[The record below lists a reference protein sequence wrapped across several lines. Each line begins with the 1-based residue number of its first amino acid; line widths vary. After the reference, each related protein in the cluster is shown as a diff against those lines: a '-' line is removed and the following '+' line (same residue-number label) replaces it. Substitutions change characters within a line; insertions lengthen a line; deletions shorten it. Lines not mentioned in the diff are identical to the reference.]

1 MSTSGIIDRVLPWC
15 PGWERSSGRKN
26 LLKVLQQGV
35 DLLFNFDDDSMIYRD
50 TDNKGFPPYLT
61 TVAGTYRYSITPANL
76 SCTSIVRN
84 IGGTDYTL
92 VARKVNRI
100 FIDTSIITPAYFDSW
115 TGIPFRINI
124 NPYNIG
130 SNDRL
135 FIALHQVSSQ
145 VGYENT
151 PPYIDFQKDPG
162 SYSDKYFCE
171 FYVGAPRL
179 LSESIQIPVPV
190 EYEEG
195 LEDYVIGYVQKR
207 ESGRTNDNL
216 EKFKFEIV
224 PKYQDTIR
232 TAASTDEPYTPMRL
246 C

>member
-35 DLLFNFDDDSMIYRD
+35 DMLFNFDDDAMIYRD

-61 TVAGTYRYSITPANL
+61 TVAGTYRYSITAANL
-76 SCTSIVRN
+76 SCTTIARN

-92 VARKVNRI
+92 TARKVKRI
-100 FIDTSIITPAYFDSW
+100 FIDTSILTPAYFDSW
-115 TGIPFRINI
+115 TGQPFRINI

-130 SNDRL
+130 SESRL
-135 FIALHQVSSQ
+135 YIAMHDVSSQ

-151 PPYIDFQKDPG
+151 PPYVDFQTDPG
-162 SYSDKYFCE
+162 SHSDKYFCE

-179 LSESIQIPVPV
+179 LSESIRIPVPV
-190 EYEEG
+190 EFEED
-195 LEDYVIGYVQKR
+195 LEDYIIGYVQKR

-216 EKFKFEIV
+216 ERFKLESV

-232 TAASTDEPYTPMRL
+232 SAASTVEQYTPARI

>member
-1 MSTSGIIDRVLPWC
+1 MTTSGIIDRVLPWC

-50 TDNKGFPPYLT
+50 TDNEGFPPYLT
-61 TVAGTYRYSITPANL
+61 TVAGTYRYSITTANL
-76 SCTSIVRN
+76 SCSSITRN

-92 VARKVNRI
+92 IARKVNRI
-100 FIDTSIITPAYFDSW
+100 FIDTSILTPAYFDSW
-115 TGIPFRINI
+115 TGQPFRINI

-130 SNDRL
+130 SESRL
-135 FIALHQVSSQ
+135 YIALHDVSSQ

-151 PPYIDFQKDPG
+151 PPFVDFQTDPG
-162 SYSDKYFCE
+162 SHSDKYFCE

-179 LSESIQIPVPV
+179 FSESIQIPIPV
-190 EYEEG
+190 EYEEA
-195 LEDYVIGYVQKR
+195 LEDYVIGFVQKR

-216 EKFKFEIV
+216 ERFKNETV

-232 TAASTDEPYTPMRL
+232 TAASTDEPYTPMRI

>member
-1 MSTSGIIDRVLPWC
+1 MSTTGIIDRVLPWC

-35 DLLFNFDDDSMIYRD
+35 DMLFNFDDDAMIYRD

-61 TVAGTYRYSITPANL
+61 TVAGTYRYSITSANL
-76 SCTSIVRN
+76 SCPSITRN
-84 IGGTDYTL
+84 IGGTSYTL
-92 VARKVNRI
+92 TARKVKRI
-100 FIDTSIITPAYFDSW
+100 FIDTSTLTPAYFDSW
-115 TGIPFRINI
+115 TGIPFRVNI

-130 SNDRL
+130 TESRQ
-135 FIALHQVSSQ
+135 FIALHEVSSQ

-151 PPYIDFQKDPG
+151 PPYVDFQSDPG
-162 SYSDKYFCE
+162 SHSDKYFCE
-171 FYVGAPRL
+171 FYIGAPRL

-190 EYEEG
+190 EFEEA

-216 EKFKFEIV
+216 QRFKAETIPEF
-224 PKYQDTIR
+224 QDNIR
-232 TAASTDEPYTPMRL
+232 SAASTVQPLTPMRI

>member
-35 DLLFNFDDDSMIYRD
+35 DLLFNFDDDAMIYRD
-50 TDNKGFPPYLT
+50 TDNQGFPPYLI
-61 TVAGTYRYSITPANL
+61 TVAGTYRYSVTSSNL
-76 SCTSIVRN
+76 SCPSIVRN
-84 IGGTDYTL
+84 IGGTPYTL

-100 FIDTSIITPAYFDSW
+100 FIDTSLLTPAYFDSW
-115 TGIPFRINI
+115 TGQPFRINI

-130 SNDRL
+130 SESRL
-135 FIALHQVSSQ
+135 YIALHEVSSQ

-151 PPYIDFQKDPG
+151 PPFVDFQTDPG
-162 SYSDKYFCE
+162 THSDKYFCE

-179 LSESIQIPVPV
+179 LSESIQIPIPV
-190 EYEEG
+190 EYEEA
-195 LEDYVIGYVQKR
+195 LEDYIIGFVQKR

-216 EKFKFEIV
+216 QRFLNEVV
-224 PKYQDTIR
+224 PKYQDNIR
-232 TAASTDEPYTPMRL
+232 SAASTKEPYTPMRL

>member
-15 PGWERSSGRKN
+15 PGWERSSGKKN

-35 DLLFNFDDDSMIYRD
+35 DMLFNFDDDCMIYRD
-50 TDNKGFPPYLT
+50 TDNKGFPPYLI
-61 TVAGTYRYSITPANL
+61 TVAGTYRYSISSSNL
-76 SCTSIVRN
+76 SCSTISRN

-92 VARKVNRI
+92 TARKVRRI
-100 FIDTSIITPAYFDSW
+100 FIDSTVITPGYLDSW
-115 TGIPFRINI
+115 TGIPFRLNI

-130 SNDRL
+130 WQDRL
-135 FIALHQVSSQ
+135 YIAINQVSSQ

-151 PPYIDFQKDPG
+151 PPFVDFQIDPG
-162 SYSDKYFCE
+162 SHSDKFFCE

-179 LSESIQIPVPV
+179 LSESIKIPVPV
-190 EYEEG
+190 EYEEA

-216 EKFKFEIV
+216 ERFTLEVV
-224 PKYQDTIR
+224 PKYQDNLR
-232 TAASTDEPYTPMRL
+232 SAANTDEPYTPIRV

>member
-35 DLLFNFDDDSMIYRD
+35 DMLFNFDDDAMIYRD
-50 TDNKGFPPYLT
+50 TDNEGFPPYLT
-61 TVAGTYRYSITPANL
+61 TVAGTYRYSITAANL
-76 SCTSIVRN
+76 SCTTIARN

-92 VARKVNRI
+92 TARKVKRI
-100 FIDTSIITPAYFDSW
+100 FIDTSILTPAYFDSW
-115 TGIPFRINI
+115 TGQPFRINI

-130 SNDRL
+130 SEARL
-135 FIALHQVSSQ
+135 YIAMHDVSSQ

-151 PPYIDFQKDPG
+151 PPYVDFQTDPG
-162 SYSDKYFCE
+162 SHSDKYFCE

-179 LSESIQIPVPV
+179 LSESIRIPVPV
-190 EYEEG
+190 EFEED
-195 LEDYVIGYVQKR
+195 LEDYIIGYVQKR

-216 EKFKFEIV
+216 ERFKLESV

-232 TAASTDEPYTPMRL
+232 SAASTVEQYTPARV